1 MLEEI
6 TIVLPTR
13 NEAANIPDFL
23 GSLPPA
29 VPLVVVDASVDE
41 TAVLIQTLR
50 PHQTTIIRHPGN
62 VTVARQIGAEVAT
75 TPWLLFTDA
84 DVAFHRRYFEIM
96 ANYRAHDAIYG
107 PKRSRGEYGRYYQLF
122 SRGQQL
128 IHRLGIPAAS
138 GSNLLVR
145 RDVFQKIGGFDL
157 DLSVNEDSE
166 IAWRLKR
173 RGYDI
178 TFAPDLPVYEF
189 DHRRLRNG
197 RFRKTAHSLI
207 RCALLFTGLMPQKWR
222 QHDWGYWANARRGTQ

>member
-13 NEAANIPDFL
+13 NERANIPTFL
-23 GSLPPA
+23 ASLPAA
-29 VPLVVVDASVDE
+29 VPLVVVDASEDD
-41 TAVLIQTLR
+41 TAVLIHTLR
-50 PHQTTIIRHPGN
+50 PHHTTVIPHPGN
-62 VTVARQIGAEVAT
+62 VTLARQLGAESAT

-84 DVAFHRRYFEIM
+84 DVSFAPDYFVQLPQ
-96 ANYRAHDAIYG
+96 YRAHDAVYG
-107 PKRSRGEYGRYYQLF
+107 PKRSLGDYGRYYHWF

-145 RDVFQKIGGFDL
+145 RSVFQKIGGFDL
-157 DLSVNEDSE
+157 NLSVNEDSE
-166 IAWRLKR
+166 IAWRIKR

-178 TFAPDLPVYEF
+178 AFAPDLLVYEH

-197 RFRKTAHSLI
+197 RWRKTAHSLI
-207 RCALLFTGLMPQKWR
+207 RCALLFTGFMPQKWR
-222 QHDWGYWANARRGTQ
+222 QHDWGYWANAR

>member
-1 MLEEI
+1 MLETI

-29 VPLVVVDASVDE
+29 VPLVVVDASTDE
-41 TAVLIQTLR
+41 TPALIRSLR
-50 PHQTTIIRHPGN
+50 HRNTTIITHPGN
-62 VTVARQIGAEVAT
+62 VTVARQLGAEAAT
-75 TPWLLFTDA
+75 TKWLLFTDA
-84 DVAFHRRYFEIM
+84 DVALHPQYFERLP
-96 ANYRAHDAIYG
+96 NYLQHDAVYG

-122 SRGQQL
+122 SHGQQFA
-128 IHRLGIPAAS
+128 HWLGIPAAS

-145 RDVFQKIGGFDL
+145 RDVFHKIGGFDL

-166 IAWRLKR
+166 IAWRIKR

-178 TFAPDLPVYEF
+178 AFAPDLLVYEF
-189 DHRRLRNG
+189 DHRRLANG
-197 RFRKTAHSLI
+197 RLRKTIHSLI

-222 QHDWGYWANARRGTQ
+222 QHAWGYWANAR

>member
-29 VPLVVVDASVDE
+29 VPLVVVDASDDE
-41 TAVLIQTLR
+41 TPDLITALR
-50 PHQTTIIRHPGN
+50 PHGTTIIRHPGN
-62 VTVARQIGAEVAT
+62 VTAARQIGAETAV

-84 DVAFHRRYFEIM
+84 DVAFHPRYFDRV
-96 ANYRAHDAIYG
+96 AAYARHDAIYG
-107 PKRSRGEYGRYYQLF
+107 PKRSRGEYGRYYHWF

-145 RDVFQKIGGFDL
+145 REVFHQIGGFDL

-166 IAWRLKR
+166 IAWRIKR

-178 TFAPDLPVYEF
+178 AFAPDLLVYEF

-222 QHDWGYWANARRGTQ
+222 QHDWGYWANAR